1 MPEQRES
8 PYIWVTWLS
17 KLMAGDTSC
26 EWASWFKVRH
36 ESRSYRKTPSTFDEA
51 VWRLEHTAQLGR
63 LRERLDASG
72 KTLSVENQ
80 NRFALRGETATV
92 GGKPDLIAASDD
104 DTTVY
109 EIKTSQPRVA
119 DKVQVITYMYA
130 IPLAFPEYR
139 NTTIDGV
146 VVYKDHEVP
155 VPPDAV
161 TDEFKGELV
170 ELIHRL
176 SAATPALRVPS
187 ATECGYCE
195 ITADD
200 CPDRIESGQPTEGQT
215 TDF

>member
-1 MPEQRES
+1 M
-8 PYIWVTWLS
+8 
-17 KLMAGDTSC
+17 
-26 EWASWFKVRH
+26 
-36 ESRSYRKTPSTFDEA
+36 
-51 VWRLEHTAQLGR
+51 
-63 LRERLDASG
+63 
-72 KTLSVENQ
+72 
-80 NRFALRGETATV
+80 

-170 ELIHRL
+170 ELIHRPERRHACTE
-176 SAATPALRVPS
+176 SAECYGVRLLRDH
-187 ATECGYCE
+187 CG
-195 ITADD
+195 
-200 CPDRIESGQPTEGQT
+200 
-215 TDF
+215 